1 MPLSEDVNLAA
12 LAKDLENYSGA
23 DIEALCRE
31 ASLSAL
37 RLDLDTL
44 QVVIFKFQIK
54 KEEELLII
62 YFE

>member
-44 QVVIFKFQIK
+44 QVVIQKHI
-54 KEEELLII
+54 
-62 YFE
+62 